1 MEEEESRTTPPFPPT
16 MQCSSLVTF
25 SLVTS
30 RASSSPVT
38 SLTWRVSSRTSWR
51 ETVSQP
57 ALSQNIF
64 RLPRI
69 GRFRKDDLVRLREE
83 EAKKVED
90 ITTSDF
96 ITASIDSDEHSM
108 ALGEIKDI
116 AIVNDNT
123 ARVTVKQ
130 ANTEDALLTCQ
141 VDQPFFIFCAG
152 WASLFPL
159 LTSNKYGL
167 SCKVLSRGDIIMV
180 ARDKLMRRKRRQNL
194 NTTIVAPFITKD
206 KTETQIRRDSNELS
220 EEDDEEQPTDL
231 SVKRRT
237 FF

>member
-1 MEEEESRTTPPFPPT
+1 M
-16 MQCSSLVTF
+16 
-25 SLVTS
+25 
-30 RASSSPVT
+30 
-38 SLTWRVSSRTSWR
+38 
-51 ETVSQP
+51 SQP
-57 ALSQNIF
+57 ALSQNIL

-69 GRFRKDDLVRLREE
+69 GRFREEDLVRVREE

-116 AIVNDNT
+116 AIVNDDT

-159 LTSNKYGL
+159 LTSNKYGI

-180 ARDKLMRRKRRQNL
+180 ARDKLMRERRQDL
-194 NTTIVAPFITKD
+194 NTTKK
-206 KTETQIRRDSNELS
+206 KTETQMRKGSNEFFKD
-220 EEDDEEQPTDL
+220 DDEEQPSDL
-231 SVKRRT
+231 RVKRHTLR
-237 FF
+237 

>member
-1 MEEEESRTTPPFPPT
+1 MGEEESRTTPTFPPT
-16 MQCSSLVTF
+16 RQSSSLVTF

-30 RASSSPVT
+30 QASSSPVT
-38 SLTWRVSSRTSWR
+38 SPTWRVSSRTSWR

-69 GRFRKDDLVRLREE
+69 GRFRKDDLVRVREE

-96 ITASIDSDEHSM
+96 ITASIDSDSHSM
-108 ALGEIKDI
+108 ALGEIWDI

-159 LTSNKYGL
+159 LTRNKYGL

-180 ARDKLMRRKRRQNL
+180 ARDKQKGDRRQDL
-194 NTTIVAPFITKD
+194 NTPMVSSWATKD
-206 KTETQIRRDSNELS
+206 KTETQIRKDSNELS

-231 SVKRRT
+231 SVKRWT
-237 FF
+237 VI

>member
-16 MQCSSLVTF
+16 NQNCSLVSF
-25 SLVTS
+25 SFVTS
-30 RASSSPVT
+30 TASSSPVT
-38 SLTWRVSSRTSWR
+38 APSWRVSSRTSWR
-51 ETVSQP
+51 ETASQP

-69 GRFRKDDLVRLREE
+69 GRFRKEDLVRVREE

-130 ANTEDALLTCQ
+130 TNAEDALLTCQ

-180 ARDKLMRRKRRQNL
+180 ARDKQMRESRQDL
-194 NTTIVAPFITKD
+194 DTSRVSPWATKE
-206 KTETQIRRDSNELS
+206 KTETHIRKDSNELS
-220 EEDDEEQPTDL
+220 EDDDEEQPTDL
-231 SVKRRT
+231 SVKRQT
-237 FF
+237 FL